1 MDQINVLCRLH
12 ILVSLWQ
19 DTVQGCVFSKQNPET
34 RTRLAS
40 VKVGGKD
47 GGWLTQLQ
55 VAEQ

>member
-12 ILVSLWQ
+12 VLVSLWQ
-19 DTVQGCVFSKQNPET
+19 DTARGCVFSEQNPET

-47 GGWLTQLQ
+47 GARLTQLQ